1 MLKLKDICVNYSY
14 KKVLNGIS
22 INFEA
27 GKIYSLL
34 GENGAGKSTL
44 AHVIC
49 GDLKPTSGTLYFAQT
64 EVNFKSPRDALEY
77 GITCVHQRPLL
88 SQSIS
93 IYDNLKIGI
102 STQQYKLLKNGEYIS
117 QLIETWLPNHQLS
130 TPVKNLSEEEQF
142 YVSVIGVLLKNP
154 KVIILDEP
162 PSIPVEKLRQLTEQG
177 ITVIMITHN
186 LKEAVEKSDII
197 ILLQNGLILQES
209 PAAQITEDEIKQKL
223 YGISKTV
230 EIPSC
235 IKMENLTESDIIHDF
250 GKTGYIPSDKTF
262 TASNPNLSILQ
273 LVTAFHPNGKQSDLR
288 KKAKEL
294 LKKADVNI
302 KLNEKASSL
311 SGGMLQRIIL
321 EREIAENPK
330 KLIMFN
336 PTHGLDVEATER
348 LYGILKDLSAKGT
361 EVIFGD
367 AK

>member
-1 MLKLKDICVNYSY
+1 MLQLKDICVNYSY
-14 KKVLNGIS
+14 KKVLTGIS
-22 INFEA
+22 TSFET

-49 GDLKPTSGTLYFAQT
+49 GDIKPTSGTLYIT
-64 EVNFKSPRDALEY
+64 HSEVHFNSPRDALEH

-88 SQSIS
+88 SQSVTIF
-93 IYDNLKIGI
+93 DNLRIGI
-102 STQQYKLLKNGEYIS
+102 TKQQYKLLKKSDILS
-117 QLIETWLPNHQLS
+117 SLMKIWLPEHQPS
-130 TPVKNLSEEEQF
+130 TPVKNLTEEEQF
-142 YVSVIGVLLKNP
+142 YVSLISALLKNP
-154 KVIILDEP
+154 KLIILDEP
-162 PSIPVEKLRQLTEQG
+162 PSVPVEKLRLLTEQG
-177 ITVIMITHN
+177 ITIIMITHN

-209 PAAQITEDEIKQKL
+209 PADKITEAEIKQKL

-230 EIPSC
+230 KIPEC
-235 IKMENLTESDIIHDF
+235 IKQENLNENQIVHQF
-250 GKTGYIPSDKTF
+250 GKIGYIPTDKTF
-262 TASNPNLSILQ
+262 VASNPNLSILQ
-273 LVTAFHPNGKQSDLR
+273 LVTAFHPNGKQSAL
-288 KKAKEL
+288 KEKAQNL
-294 LKKADVNI
+294 LKNADVNI
-302 KLNEKASSL
+302 KLNEKASCL

-321 EREIAENPK
+321 EREIEENPE

-348 LYGILKDLSAKGT
+348 LYTILEKLSANGT